1 MTEGA
6 PMRVYEATVKG
17 LEGIGVEAAF
27 AAALASGRPSLI
39 DARITRCAIP
49 HYSPSPQGVIDGLVE
64 MVEQRF
70 HSE

>member
-17 LEGIGVEAAF
+17 LAGIGVEAAF
-27 AAALASGRPSLI
+27 AAALASRRPSLI
-39 DARITRCAIP
+39 DARIARWAIP
-49 HYSPSPQGVIDGLVE
+49 HYSPSPDGVIDGLVE

-70 HSE
+70 RRE

>member
-17 LEGIGVEAAF
+17 LMSIGVEAAF
-27 AAALASGRPSLI
+27 AAALASRRPSLI
-39 DARITRCAIP
+39 DARITRWAIP
-49 HYSPSPQGVIDGLVE
+49 HYSPSPDGVIDGHVE

-70 HSE
+70 RRE

>member
-6 PMRVYEATVKG
+6 PMRVYEATVKS

-39 DARITRCAIP
+39 DTRITRWAIP
-49 HYSPSPQGVIDGLVE
+49 HYSPSPDGVIDGLVE

-70 HSE
+70 RRE